1 MFNVIVG
8 AALLVPI
15 IGSIGLFS
23 FLAVA
28 SWSDARRRERE
39 AYYNGET
46 LKKIADSQGM
56 GASSAL
62 EFLREQE
69 KYAARRRLEG
79 QRLGGLITVAVGV
92 ALMIF
97 MYAIADVTGLGKLG
111 ATLVGLIPFLIG
123 VALLAYSYL
132 LAPKEQA

>member
-1 MFNVIVG
+1 MNGIAEF
-8 AALLVPI
+8 ALLVSI
-15 IGSIGLFS
+15 IGSIALFS

-39 AYYNGET
+39 AYYSSET
-46 LKKIADSQGM
+46 LKKIADSQGA
-56 GASSAL
+56 GAISAL

-69 KYAARRRLEG
+69 KYAARHRREG

-132 LAPKEQA
+132 LAPKE